1 MAKGNMFQGQARG
14 SVGDVTFYRMD
25 GKQISRVR
33 NRYPHNPKTNAQLY
47 QRAIIATAM
56 RAYSAG
62 KEIFDHSF
70 EGKKVGMGNM
80 REFLRLNSAAIRQA
94 IKYDTEVE
102 PTGHISAIVNA
113 PKTNTPVP
121 NQYIVS
127 AGSLQNNFI
136 QWQDPSAAGGI
147 LVIKTPEALDGES
160 VAEYAARVGLKQG
173 DIYTFVGFTINKSKT
188 VFSTTNGIGAGGY
201 QEYSSFFFVRLI
213 VNAEI
218 SATTPAEDALLG
230 SIFAVDATANVTN
243 IPLLESNLA
252 GLSVNADTALT
263 IEEDMAEIAVIGCI
277 RSQVNSMLRSNE
289 TLHWVTYNNVYGIDW
304 QNLLLAW
311 TKEPDSLGNSDLILE
326 GGGSSEQGANPA
338 SSAGLVA
345 EGNFLAVVDNDLQK
359 KIAQDSEGA
368 IQLAGDNIQVAI
380 TGTGTIESM
389 KFNLHGSYVGAL
401 PTTNVTI
408 SFANPQA
415 APLAGYTA
423 DVTIST
429 GTAQFKATNVNLS
442 RVSGLIYNMPLDAFK
457 LA

>member
-33 NRYPHNPKTNAQLY
+33 NRYPHNPKSNAQLY

-94 IKYDTEVE
+94 LKYDVDVE
-102 PTGHISAIVNA
+102 PTGHLSAIVNA

-136 QWQDPSAAGGI
+136 QWKDPSAAGGI
-147 LVIKTPEALDGES
+147 LVMKTPEALDGES
-160 VAEYAARVGLKQG
+160 VAEYAARIGLKQG

-188 VFSTTNGIGAGGY
+188 VFSTTNGVGAGGY

-213 VNAEI
+213 VNAEV
-218 SATTPAEDALLG
+218 SATTPAADALFG
-230 SIFAVDATANVTN
+230 SIFAVDATANVSN

-263 IEEDMAEIAVIGCI
+263 IEEDMSEIAVIGCI
-277 RSQVNSMLRSNE
+277 RSQLNSMLRSNE
-289 TLHWVTYNNVYGIDW
+289 TLHWVTYNNVWGIDW

-311 TKEPDSLGNSDLILE
+311 TKAPDSLGNSDLILE
-326 GGGSSEQGANPA
+326 GAGSSEQGANPA
-338 SSAGLVA
+338 SGAGLVA

-368 IQLAGDNIQVAI
+368 IQLAGGNVQVAI
-380 TGTGTIESM
+380 TGSGTIDTI
-389 KFNLHGSYVGAL
+389 KFNLHGNYVGAL
-401 PTTNVTI
+401 PTQNVTI
-408 SFANPQA
+408 SVANAEP
-415 APLAGYTA
+415 APLAGFTA
-423 DVTIST
+423 DVTINAGNVS
-429 GTAQFKATNVNLS
+429 FKATQVSLT
-442 RVSGLIYNMPLDAFK
+442 RVSGLIYNMPLSAFK

>member
-94 IKYDTEVE
+94 LKYDVDVE
-102 PTGHISAIVNA
+102 PTGHLSAIVNA

-127 AGSLQNNFI
+127 SGSLQNNFI

-218 SATTPAEDALLG
+218 SATTPAEDALFG
-230 SIFAVDATANVTN
+230 SIFAIDATANVTN

-326 GGGSSEQGANPA
+326 GGGSSEQGANP
-338 SSAGLVA
+338 SSPAGITA
-345 EGNFLAVVDNDLQK
+345 EGNFLAVVDNDGIK
-359 KIAQDSEGA
+359 KIAQDSTGA
-368 IQLAGDNIQVAI
+368 VQVA
-380 TGTGTIESM
+380 GGNVQVAMDSNQDASNLR
-389 KFNLHGSYVGAL
+389 FNLHGSYVGAL
-401 PTTNVTI
+401 GTQSVELSVEEYTPGPMTGAVGVWVIKAGNQTFKT
-408 SFANPQA
+408 ANMS
-415 APLAGYTA
+415 A
-423 DVTIST
+423 D
-429 GTAQFKATNVNLS
+429 
-442 RVSGLIYNMPLDAFK
+442 RVSGFIYNIPLSAFK